1 LLLARELAGFRAT
14 TQRGRT
20 DADRAF
26 CEGRNDDLVLAVG
39 AALLAVHSSGPA
51 IDAEAARE
59 LAGTSAETI

>member
-1 LLLARELAGFRAT
+1 V
-14 TQRGRT
+14 GRT

-39 AALLAVHSSGPA
+39 VALVAVRSIGPA
-51 IDAEAARE
+51 IDAEAAAV